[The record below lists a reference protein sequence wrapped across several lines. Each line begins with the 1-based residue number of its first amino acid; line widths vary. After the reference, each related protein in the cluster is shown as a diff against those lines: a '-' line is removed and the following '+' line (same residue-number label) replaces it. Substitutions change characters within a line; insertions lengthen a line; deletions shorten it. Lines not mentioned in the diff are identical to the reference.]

1 MARSLSDLNRQMIGN
16 KKNSRQFFF
25 RFSISFLP
33 FWLGINGRMCG
44 RVGFSEGEK
53 YGGKM
58 NG

>member
-1 MARSLSDLNRQMIGN
+1 MIGN

-33 FWLGINGRMCG
+33 FYRFWLGINGRMFG
-44 RVGFSEGEK
+44 RVGVSEGEK